1 MIFDKYMQKPGVKFL
16 HRAIAVPKTD
26 YKKEHPYMGKL
37 DTGMSVSKFKAKL
50 EAISVNT
57 VLKRKD
63 IIDALEDIQSKC
75 EHYLKK

>member
-1 MIFDKYMQKPGVKFL
+1 MQKPGVKFL
-16 HRAIAVPKTD
+16 HRAIAVPQTD
-26 YKKEHPYMGKL
+26 YQKEHPYMGKL
-37 DTGMSVSKFKAKL
+37 DTGCSISKFKANL

-63 IIDALEDIQSKC
+63 IIDALEDIQAKC